1 MDGVSGTEG
10 IFTECKKGAFAS
22 PLISKD
28 IMRRPAPPFDA
39 IDRDSRWPGPSCYV
53 FLVFYP
59 ILLLTLHINLCQLLF
74 TMTTLLFYR
83 SIVSLETLSS
93 TFLDCGNN
101 PLEFLVCLF
110 VSLCYCN
117 LASNPV
123 DNVAE
128 NHVSY
133 ECDE

>member
-59 ILLLTLHINLCQLLF
+59 ILLLTLHINYCQLLF
-74 TMTTLLFYR
+74 TMCHFYFTDPSSPLKLCRRRSLITLT
-83 SIVSLETLSS
+83 IPLSS
-93 TFLDCGNN
+93 AI
-101 PLEFLVCLF
+101 V
-110 VSLCYCN
+110 
-117 LASNPV
+117 
-123 DNVAE
+123 
-128 NHVSY
+128 
-133 ECDE
+133 